1 MEKLNYSAVAKK
13 LSTFDANC
21 DVLYTALKTIDEA
34 VSESIESVNGA
45 IFGDLGKSLLRDWD
59 DNCEMF
65 LNFRGMFE
73 EWRNAAVEI
82 CVANE
87 KFEHDSQE
95 HTAETYN
102 LFSDNKSAHEVG
114 NGQLGNFS
122 SQSVSKE
129 RF

>member
-65 LNFRGMFE
+65 LNFKK
-73 EWRNAAVEI
+73 V
-82 CVANE
+82 
-87 KFEHDSQE
+87 
-95 HTAETYN
+95 
-102 LFSDNKSAHEVG
+102 NKK
-114 NGQLGNFS
+114 Q
-122 SQSVSKE
+122 
-129 RF
+129 